1 MSDSKSSNAPFLNN
15 EPQKVIKVKTLAN
28 GDLVFH
34 HANLDRSIE
43 VLGCSTPTTYI
54 KGVSSSQFQVPKP
67 KIANEKPNY
76 SDIIILSAQQYAVN
90 AHFVLEIDWEDGSK
104 VNFKDTLLP
113 EGYGLH
119 VDYHGAILVEKFSDK
134 VFTSSSQKI
143 EDKTRTVFVVD
154 GDTIARF
161 INGEIWPDMLEE
173 YATETILS
181 TQRALA
187 KTEKELI
194 ASKKKGVTLEGE
206 VERLTSELR
215 QTVEQMR
222 RMSVEHL
229 RASAQVRAASEEM
242 ILASKQAL
250 EAMQRTAEIWRGRF
264 FALVKEISTGWF
276 ARTWFGQ
283 QIADIIRGGKDRTWS
298 DSDEWA
304 RVAAQEI
311 LFRRFVPEYTVQ
323 KREEKQDQ

>member
-1 MSDSKSSNAPFLNN
+1 LIVYQYCPIAVTVKCNA
-15 EPQKVIKVKTLAN
+15 
-28 GDLVFH
+28 DLQCFTTNH
-34 HANLDRSIE
+34 LD
-43 VLGCSTPTTYI
+43 
-54 KGVSSSQFQVPKP
+54 
-67 KIANEKPNY
+67 N
-76 SDIIILSAQQYAVN
+76 
-90 AHFVLEIDWEDGSK
+90 
-104 VNFKDTLLP
+104 
-113 EGYGLH
+113 
-119 VDYHGAILVEKFSDK
+119 

-250 EAMQRTAEIWRGRF
+250 EAMQRTA
-264 FALVKEISTGWF
+264 
-276 ARTWFGQ
+276 
-283 QIADIIRGGKDRTWS
+283 
-298 DSDEWA
+298 
-304 RVAAQEI
+304 
-311 LFRRFVPEYTVQ
+311 
-323 KREEKQDQ
+323 